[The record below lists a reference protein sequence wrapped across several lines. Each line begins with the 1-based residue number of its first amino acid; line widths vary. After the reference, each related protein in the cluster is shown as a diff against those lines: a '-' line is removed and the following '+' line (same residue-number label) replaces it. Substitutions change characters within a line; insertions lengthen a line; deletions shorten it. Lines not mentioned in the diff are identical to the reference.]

1 MYPKREVFPRS
12 PLVYV
17 TAEVALTYEPAI
29 NQVEVR
35 DLFANAIRSR
45 LPVLSQEVAVS
56 LPLPETSDDNP
67 PQALPALRAF
77 TTDQTSSVLLKAT
90 SLTFE
95 TVVYQQ
101 YEQFSECVAD
111 ALHALADC
119 APEVLV
125 RRAGVRYVNEL
136 RLPRQ
141 VSGDELE
148 WGKWI
153 APELL
158 ASAQLLTSGHLAGA
172 MGGALYHLRED
183 DWIGFRWGDVV
194 GTSIV
199 DRDVPL
205 RRKEAASG
213 PFFALDID
221 SFWEP
226 AEPVALDPDELMK
239 CYGRLRPPAGEL
251 FQASITENAREY
263 FRGERK

>member
-17 TAEVALTYEPAI
+17 TAEVTLTYEPAI

-45 LPVLSQEVAVS
+45 LPVLAQETAVSVS
-56 LPLPETSDDNP
+56 LPETTEDNP
-67 PQALPALRAF
+67 PQTLPALRAF
-77 TTDQTSSVLLKAT
+77 TTDRTSSVLLKAT

-95 TVVYQQ
+95 TVVYR
-101 YEQFSECVAD
+101 QFEEFSDCVSD
-111 ALHALADC
+111 ALQALVDC
-119 APEVLV
+119 APQVMV
-125 RRAGVRYVNEL
+125 RRTGVRYVNEL
-136 RLPRQ
+136 RLPRE
-141 VSGDELE
+141 VSAGELD

-158 ASAQLLTSGHLAGA
+158 ASAHLLTSGHLAGT
-172 MGGALYHLRED
+172 MGGALYHLCED

-226 AEPVALDPDELMK
+226 AEPVALNPDELMK

-263 FRGERK
+263 FRGEKT